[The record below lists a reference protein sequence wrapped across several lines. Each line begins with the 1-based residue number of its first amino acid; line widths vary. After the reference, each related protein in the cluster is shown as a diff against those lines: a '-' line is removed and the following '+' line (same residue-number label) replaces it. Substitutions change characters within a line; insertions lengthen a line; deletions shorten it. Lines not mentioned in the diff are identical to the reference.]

1 MPQEFPPTLEG
12 LLELCAHL
20 RGPGGCPWDGEQTH
34 ESLKPM
40 LLEETYE
47 LIDAIDG
54 GKAEEIAEEVGDVLY
69 HLVYQIRIADEAGD
83 FNAEDVAG
91 GVRDKLMRRHPHV
104 FGDATV
110 KDSGEVAARWDDIK
124 RAEPSNKDK
133 GTLDGIPRAMPS
145 LSYAQ
150 ALGNRASKV
159 GFEWDDFGGVL
170 DKVREELDELQQAET
185 QQEREAEYGDVLF
198 TLVNVARWLK
208 VDAEDSLR
216 ATGHKFR
223 ARFSHMEQLARE
235 RGQSVSDLS
244 FDEKEALWVEAKR
257 VVG

>member
-1 MPQEFPPTLEG
+1 MPQDFPPTFDG
-12 LLELCAHL
+12 LLALCAYL
-20 RGPGGCPWDGEQTH
+20 RGPDGCPWDGEQTQ

-47 LIDAIDG
+47 LLDAIDG
-54 GKAEEIAEEVGDVLY
+54 GKTEEIAEELGDVLY
-69 HLVYQIRIADEAGD
+69 HLVYQTRIGAEAGAFD
-83 FNAEDVAG
+83 ERDVAG

-110 KDSGEVAARWDDIK
+110 SDSGEVAARWHEIK

-133 GTLDGIPRAMPS
+133 GTLDGVPRAMPA
-145 LSYAQ
+145 LAYAQ
-150 ALGNRASKV
+150 ALGHRASKV
-159 GFEWDDFGGVL
+159 GFEWDDFDGVL
-170 DKVREELDELQQAET
+170 DKVREELDELRQAET
-185 QQEREAEYGDVLF
+185 QQEREAELGDVLF

-208 VDAEDSLR
+208 IDAEDSLR
-216 ATGHKFR
+216 STGHKFPR
-223 ARFSHMEQLARE
+223 RFGHVERIARQ
-235 RGQSVSDLS
+235 RGLSVSDLS

>member
-1 MPQEFPPTLEG
+1 M
-12 LLELCAHL
+12 CAHL
-20 RGPGGCPWDGEQTH
+20 RGPDGCPWDGEQTR

-47 LIDAIDG
+47 LLDSIDG
-54 GKAEEIAEEVGDVLY
+54 GTADEVAEELGDVLY
-69 HLVYQIRIADEAGD
+69 HLAYQIRIGAEAGEFD
-83 FNAEDVAG
+83 ERDVAR

-104 FGDATV
+104 FGDSAIS
-110 KDSGEVAARWDDIK
+110 DSSEVVSRWEDIK
-124 RAEPSNKDK
+124 RAERAKDDK
-133 GTLDGIPRAMPS
+133 GVLDGVPRAMPA

-150 ALGNRASKV
+150 TLGNRASKV
-159 GFEWDDFGGVL
+159 GFEWDDFDGVL
-170 DKVREELDELQQAET
+170 DKVREELDEL
-185 QQEREAEYGDVLF
+185 REAETAERRAAELGDVLF

-223 ARFSHMEQLARE
+223 ARFGHMERLAKE
-235 RGQSVSDLS
+235 RGLAVSELS
-244 FDEKEALWVEAKR
+244 FDEKESLWIEAKR